1 MRGLSFDTTSSNT
14 GIQKGAAIRIQ
25 KLLQRKVLFLAC
37 RHHSAEL
44 IAKNVWYKLFPADK
58 SPECKLFVD
67 LRGAW
72 DYLDKAKE
80 TQI

>member
-1 MRGLSFDTTSSNT
+1 M
-14 GIQKGAAIRIQ
+14 
-25 KLLQRKVLFLAC
+25 FLAC

-80 TQI
+80 TQKADLPEEVKENLTTISQP